1 MCRFAQI
8 LLKTCVIDLPS
19 SATSFFA
26 LDCLP
31 EQSVTV
37 TAAREV
43 GMTVKQKP
51 DISELLVDLPR
62 ANSKRL
68 RELWLEHIGRPASL
82 RLRPSIMRPVL
93 AYKIQEHAYG
103 GLRPDIEKQ
112 LKSLLKRLTPGSRQ
126 AEEASSRFMA
136 GTRIVR
142 EWKGATYEVT
152 ITPEGYRHNG
162 ILYKSLSPIAN
173 LITGSRWSGPAFFGT
188 KLKEAK

>member
-1 MCRFAQI
+1 MA
-8 LLKTCVIDLPS
+8 
-19 SATSFFA
+19 
-26 LDCLP
+26 
-31 EQSVTV
+31 
-37 TAAREV
+37 
-43 GMTVKQKP
+43 KQKTDVP
-51 DISELLVDLPR
+51 ALIADLPR

-68 RELWLEHIGRPASL
+68 RELWLEHVGTPASL

-93 AYKIQEHAYG
+93 AYKIQEQAYG
-103 GLRPDIEKQ
+103 GLKPEAERQ
-112 LKSLLKRLTPGSRQ
+112 LRNVLRGFKPGSRQ
-126 AEEASSRFMA
+126 AGEASSRFMV

-152 ITPEGYRHNG
+152 ITPDGYRHDG

>member
-1 MCRFAQI
+1 MPQ
-8 LLKTCVIDLPS
+8 
-19 SATSFFA
+19 
-26 LDCLP
+26 
-31 EQSVTV
+31 
-37 TAAREV
+37 EV
-43 GMTVKQKP
+43 GMMANQKTDVP
-51 DISELLVDLPR
+51 ALIADLPR

-82 RLRPSIMRPVL
+82 RVRPSLMRPVL

-103 GLRPDIEKQ
+103 GLRPETERQ
-112 LKSLLKRLTPGSRQ
+112 LKNLLRSLKPSSRLAG
-126 AEEASSRFMA
+126 EASSRFMA

-152 ITPEGYRHNG
+152 VTPEGYRHDG

>member
-1 MCRFAQI
+1 MMTIQKVDVPALI
-8 LLKTCVIDLPS
+8 ADLPS
-19 SATSFFA
+19 
-26 LDCLP
+26 
-31 EQSVTV
+31 
-37 TAAREV
+37 
-43 GMTVKQKP
+43 
-51 DISELLVDLPR
+51 

-68 RELWLEHIGRPASL
+68 RELWLEHLGRPASMK
-82 RLRPSIMRPVL
+82 LRPSIMRPVL

-103 GLRPDIEKQ
+103 GLRPETERQ
-112 LKSLLKRLTPGSRQ
+112 LRNLLKSLKPGSRQ

-142 EWKGATYEVT
+142 EWKGQTYEVT
-152 ITPEGYRHNG
+152 ITPDGYRYDG